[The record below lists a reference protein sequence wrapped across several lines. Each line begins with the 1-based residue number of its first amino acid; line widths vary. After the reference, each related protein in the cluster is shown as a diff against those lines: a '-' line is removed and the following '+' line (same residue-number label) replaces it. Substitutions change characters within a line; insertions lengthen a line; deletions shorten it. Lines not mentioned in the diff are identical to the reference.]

1 MLTYI
6 QMQIY
11 IKKHYLQN
19 KFEKENKIFAD
30 SEINIIFV
38 INFAMLRVKSEK

>member
-19 KFEKENKIFAD
+19 KFEKGNKIFVV
-30 SEINIIFV
+30 SEININFV
-38 INFAMLRVKSEK
+38 NNFAMLRVKSEE